1 MFSEGPGGQNMPKTL
16 GLDKE
21 VGLSS
26 EAEGSISG
34 LSVDGHSDGREYG
47 EMR

>member
-1 MFSEGPGGQNMPKTL
+1 MFSEGPGGQNMPKAL